1 MVEIFGTAIRPAP
14 ENSTAPVS
22 KTVAVAGTVPS
33 GSAEFDAIFVKR
45 LRWPRVRARVRGAY
59 VSHVSPD
66 RWKSRLF

>member
-33 GSAEFDAIFVKR
+33 GSAEFDAISVKR
-45 LRWPRVRARVRGAY
+45 LRWRRVRAG
-59 VSHVSPD
+59 
-66 RWKSRLF
+66 